1 MWAFVLQGMQGG
13 RGVGEVPFQFASA
26 KSEGATDLLFS
37 QNPEMKEK
45 KKAAQD
51 TTDCHHRIHKQGGI
65 CFLLTSNKI

>member
-1 MWAFVLQGMQGG
+1 MIKRMQKGHG
-13 RGVGEVPFQFASA
+13 IGEVPFQFASA
-26 KSEGATDLLFS
+26 KSEGVTDLLFS

-51 TTDCHHRIHKQGGI
+51 TTYCHHRIHKLGVI